1 MTNITWF
8 KKDRDTTHSDADVS
22 ITLFKKATNGASI
35 IIRNGYREEIAPDT
49 DYIMVGVPADDTNRL
64 VFMASD
70 KANGWKLY
78 KRRNADSI
86 YFTMITGERMR
97 DLCARFAG
105 NYQMELYEDKGATLY
120 CINRR
125 NVL

>member
-1 MTNITWF
+1 
-8 KKDRDTTHSDADVS
+8 
-22 ITLFKKATNGASI
+22 
-35 IIRNGYREEIAPDT
+35 
-49 DYIMVGVPADDTNRL
+49 MVGVPADDTNRL

-105 NYQMELYEDKGATLY
+105 NYQMELYEEAGATLY

>member
-1 MTNITWF
+1 MANITWF
-8 KKDRDTTHSDADVS
+8 KKEKEVRHSKADVS
-22 ITLFKKATNGASI
+22 ISTFKSARSAASI
-35 IIRNGYREEIAPDT
+35 IIRNGYREDIAPDT

-86 YFTMITGERMR
+86 YFTMISGERMR

-105 NYQMELYEDKGATLY
+105 DYQMELYEDKGATLY